1 MNDESGGAGTAKAWD
16 TLEGAGGMEGR
27 KMKRLG
33 KIVALVVGPL
43 CSRKV
48 RVALATVIAAYAGRA
63 GLGWDEQMVLT
74 VLSVGVA
81 LILGIAHEDAGAKSA
96 GQADGAEDITQ

>member
-1 MNDESGGAGTAKAWD
+1 MLRFAQH
-16 TLEGAGGMEGR
+16 GGMKPVNLSVFLEQGEG
-27 KMKRLG
+27 KQMNSVS
-33 KIVALVVGPL
+33 KIVALLVGPL
-43 CSRKV
+43 CSRKM

-96 GQADGAEDITQ
+96 GTVSETDELS